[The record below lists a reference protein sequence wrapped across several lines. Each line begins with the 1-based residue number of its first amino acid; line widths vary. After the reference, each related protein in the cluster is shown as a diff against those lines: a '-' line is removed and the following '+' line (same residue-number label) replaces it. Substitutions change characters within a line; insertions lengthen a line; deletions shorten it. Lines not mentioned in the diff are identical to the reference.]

1 MDGSTMN
8 IIYEIDIDLIKQVA
22 TYYLLAGLVFL
33 FAVLHFGFKDPDEKA
48 DIASN
53 LGVVVMT
60 VIAFWPYNLIC
71 LVFSWPVWL
80 VPIGDLFRRHR

>member
-1 MDGSTMN
+1 MN

-33 FAVLHFGFKDPDEKA
+33 LAVLHFGFKAPDEKA

-53 LGVVVMT
+53 LGIVIMT

-80 VPIGDLFRRHR
+80 TSIGDLFQRRR

>member
-1 MDGSTMN
+1 MN

-33 FAVLHFGFKDPDEKA
+33 LAVLHFGFKDHDEKA

-71 LVFSWPVWL
+71 LVFSWPVWTMP
-80 VPIGDLFRRHR
+80 VSELFRRHR

>member
-1 MDGSTMN
+1 MN

-33 FAVLHFGFKDPDEKA
+33 FAVLHFGFKDHDEKA

-71 LVFSWPVWL
+71 LVFSWPVWTMP
-80 VPIGDLFRRHR
+80 VSELFRRHR

>member
-1 MDGSTMN
+1 MN
-8 IIYEIDIDLIKQVA
+8 IIYEIDIDLLEQIA
-22 TYYLLAGLVFL
+22 TYYLLIGLICL
-33 FAVLHFGFKDPDEKA
+33 LTILHFGFKDQDERE

-53 LGVVVMT
+53 LGIVIMT

-80 VPIGDLFRRHR
+80 VPIGELFRRNR

>member
-1 MDGSTMN
+1 MN

-33 FAVLHFGFKDPDEKA
+33 FAVLHFGFKNPDEKT

-71 LVFSWPVWL
+71 LVFSWPVWTMP
-80 VPIGDLFRRHR
+80 VGELFRKHR

>member
-1 MDGSTMN
+1 MN
-8 IIYEIDIDLIKQVA
+8 IIYEIDIDLLEQIV
-22 TYYLLAGLVFL
+22 TYYLLIGLSFL
-33 FAVLHFGFKDPDEKA
+33 LAILHFGFKDQNEKA

-71 LVFSWPVWL
+71 LVFSWPVWTMP
-80 VPIGDLFRRHR
+80 VTELFRRHR